1 MRFVT
6 IVSLGLALL
15 FFLAPVEAHC
25 AEEGGGEAVS
35 GKVSL
40 AGKYDTNVDLV
51 SPHNDERDEEGD
63 IERVEDS
70 FITELLFTLRYASN
84 WDSPWRLDLEL
95 FEITNLHTEAISDAW
110 GIGRGNINVGYAFG
124 PNTISFLEEAKYFTE
139 PDDTEFDYFRNSASL
154 IYKRIFSPLWEASIG
169 FESLVFVFP
178 NTGSRHFDYHAHGGF
193 MEVRNN
199 WRPTFS
205 TYYRYGL
212 IYYDEGKHTH
222 YIDDEEPDEPELGTP
237 ETGHRHTGEIGFEWF
252 FAKKNSLI
260 GAYTFQQDESSGD
273 GERQI
278 GEVRGEQEGLELDL
292 EYDFTRHKGMLLYS
306 RRLSE
311 RFTFSMYAE
320 LVHKV
325 FPAKDV
331 PPGAVGDEEDEEE
344 EEEEGVEEEA
354 GDDEDKFKKRTD
366 VLFLTS
372 AWITARL
379 HGELYGKARYF
390 YRMNDSTMKL
400 EDFQSHVFYL
410 GLEYRF

>member
-1 MRFVT
+1 MRLITF
-6 IVSLGLALL
+6 VSLGLALL
-15 FFLAPVEAHC
+15 FFLAPVETPG
-25 AEEGGGEAVS
+25 AEEGGEKAVS

-51 SPHNDERDEEGD
+51 SDDVVYDEEGD
-63 IERVEDS
+63 LEMVEDS
-70 FITELLFTLRYASN
+70 FITELSFTLRYASN

-124 PNTISFLEEAKYFTE
+124 PNTISFLEEAKCFTE
-139 PDDTEFDYFRNSASL
+139 PDDKEFDYVRNSASL
-154 IYKRIFSPLWEASIG
+154 IYKRILSSLWEASIG
-169 FESLVFVFP
+169 YENLVFVFP
-178 NTGSRHFDYHAHGGF
+178 TPESRHFDYHAHGGF
-193 MEVRNN
+193 VEVRNN

-222 YIDDEEPDEPELGTP
+222 YIDDDEEEPGTP

-252 FAKKNSLI
+252 FAKKSSLI

-278 GEVRGEQEGLELDL
+278 GEVRGEQEGLELDV
-292 EYDFTRHKGMLLYS
+292 EFDFTRHKGMFLYS
-306 RRLSE
+306 RQISDRL
-311 RFTFSMYAE
+311 TFSLYAE

-331 PPGAVGDEEDEEE
+331 PPEDVEDGDEGGEEE
-344 EEEEGVEEEA
+344 EEVEEP
-354 GDDEDKFKKRTD
+354 DEGEEEDLYEFMKRTD

-372 AWITARL
+372 AWITARI
-379 HGELYGKARYF
+379 HGELYGKARYYF
-390 YRMNDSTMKL
+390 RMNDSTDPF
-400 EDFQSHVFYL
+400 EDFQSHVIYF